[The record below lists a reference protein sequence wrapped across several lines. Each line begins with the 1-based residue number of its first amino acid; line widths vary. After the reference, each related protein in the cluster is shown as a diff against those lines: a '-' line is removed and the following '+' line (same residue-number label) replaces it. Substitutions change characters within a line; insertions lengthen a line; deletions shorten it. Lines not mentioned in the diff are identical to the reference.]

1 MPAPVTLIIGNKNYS
16 SWSLRAWLVLRHF
29 DVAFEER
36 RLLLDTDA
44 FRHEVGDYSPTRRV
58 PALVHGALTVWDSLA
73 IAEYANETWLDG
85 RGWPRDAEAR
95 AVARSVSAEVHSGLQ
110 ALRDAC
116 PMDLTRVAPIG
127 SLPEPAGRDVAR
139 VLALWRDCRRRYGAD
154 GAFLFGAF
162 GIADAF
168 YAPMATRFRSYALP
182 CGAEERRYI
191 EALYALPA
199 MRQWCAEAARETERI
214 DPYAS

>member
-1 MPAPVTLIIGNKNYS
+1 MTAPATLIIGNKNYS

-29 DVAFEER
+29 EVPFEEH
-36 RLLLDTDA
+36 RLSLDTDA
-44 FRHEVGDYSPTRRV
+44 FQREVGNYSPTRRV
-58 PALVHGALTVWDSLA
+58 PALIHGAVTVWDSLA
-73 IAEYANETWLDG
+73 IAEYANETWLGG
-85 RGWPRDAEAR
+85 RGWPPDAEAR
-95 AVARSVSAEVHSGLQ
+95 AVARAVSAEMHSGMQ

-116 PMDLTRVAPIG
+116 PMDLTREAPIG

-139 VLALWRDCRRRYGAD
+139 VLALWRDCRRRYGVG

-168 YAPMATRFRSYALP
+168 YAPMATRFRSYALL
-182 CGAEERRYI
+182 CGEEEQRYV

-199 MRQWCAEAARETERI
+199 MRQWCAEAAQETERI